1 MMSDKEFTMDD
12 KKDNKKS
19 SKKPR
24 NTLNKRRNEMGDSRS
39 QGAATSKPEVVK
51 DIPEEI
57 GRHGSD
63 PEKDLNP
70 EE

>member
-1 MMSDKEFTMDD
+1 MEK
-12 KKDNKKS
+12 NKKEGENRRS
-19 SKKPR
+19 EKSGDENKEVKKIG
-24 NTLNKRRNEMGDSRS
+24 NTSTARIKV
-39 QGAATSKPEVVK
+39 KPEIVK
-51 DIPEEI
+51 DIPKDI

>member
-1 MMSDKEFTMDD
+1 MDD
-12 KKDNKKS
+12 KRENKKS
-19 SKKPR
+19 SKRPR
-24 NTLNKRRNEMGDSRS
+24 NAFDKRTNEVRDPGTK
-39 QGAATSKPEVVK
+39 GAATSKPEVVK
-51 DIPEEI
+51 DVPEDI